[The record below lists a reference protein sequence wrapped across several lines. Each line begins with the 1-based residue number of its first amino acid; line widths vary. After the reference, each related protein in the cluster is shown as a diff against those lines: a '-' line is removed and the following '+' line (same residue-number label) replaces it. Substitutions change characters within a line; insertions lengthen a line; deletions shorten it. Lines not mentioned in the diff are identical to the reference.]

1 MDKVKLI
8 EEIEIKDSVVGM
20 QDLVVMERMT
30 MKYPYCA
37 NFYVLGAKFAV
48 ILNNFNKQEWLEK
61 ASIYVSDREYLKT
74 IIQNIDINKE
84 KEKLALQNRKKPDIL
99 SQINS
104 YKEEDLS
111 ENPTKEELIDKFLNI
126 EDVKTKKYEKRAEEK
141 DENIDKIIK
150 QSASDEFKMVTE
162 TMAKIYAKQGNKE
175 KAIKIY
181 QRLMMD
187 NPKKSVYFANQ
198 IEKLKNN

>member
-1 MDKVKLI
+1 
-8 EEIEIKDSVVGM
+8 
-20 QDLVVMERMT
+20 
-30 MKYPYCA
+30 
-37 NFYVLGAKFAV
+37 
-48 ILNNFNKQEWLEK
+48 
-61 ASIYVSDREYLKT
+61 
-74 IIQNIDINKE
+74 
-84 KEKLALQNRKKPDIL
+84 LALQNRKKPDIL